1 MARGIKN
8 LTTVETAE
16 LKGKKTKAV
25 KTPGGC
31 KLFMPED
38 DIEEVLNSSWAEVLD
53 TGKVSNDSFLG
64 KLIQQSANRISIE
77 ASKNAE
83 TAMFAI
89 NSINKIAKN
98 TSDYF
103 NKKKS
108 VDSDFAEYTI
118 RKALFPWQKE
128 VFDDANLRKLLICS
142 RRTGKTYFEA
152 AYMLAHC
159 MKPFDQI
166 EVNGRIIEK
175 KRSAIYV
182 GMTIEKA
189 AANIWQTLQDLAKA
203 CHLSNIKFDN
213 GKYRATFSNGNF
225 IQLAGNSNKQ
235 EREKI
240 RGSEWS
246 LAIVD
251 EVQSAQAMYYLMS
264 SILEPIISARHGE
277 IILSGTGPLIKG
289 YWSDMIEN
297 CESKGWSLYHKS
309 IFDNPTI
316 ENPEQV
322 LEQVKEANGW
332 TDSNITFR
340 REYKA
345 EICWDDN
352 LLIYPKV
359 VYYDEI
365 PKDFTPTLCYISCDL
380 GFADRSAVEA
390 VLFDDFG
397 EGYLFSEWCKAKQD
411 STTIFNQILATK
423 DAVKSK
429 YPNVEFHVVT
439 DTNEQNMTRDWYN
452 RGLTELELAIK
463 YELSY
468 SYALLNEYLSS
479 GRLKIKKNGPADE
492 DHEKTSYKW
501 DAETQQII
509 YEEDKK
515 NWHED
520 ATAALRY
527 AIGNYQSL
535 VSLGS

>member
-1 MARGIKN
+1 MA
-8 LTTVETAE
+8 
-16 LKGKKTKAV
+16 
-25 KTPGGC
+25 
-31 KLFMPED
+31 
-38 DIEEVLNSSWAEVLD
+38 
-53 TGKVSNDSFLG
+53 KV
-64 KLIQQSANRISIE
+64 
-77 ASKNAE
+77 
-83 TAMFAI
+83 
-89 NSINKIAKN
+89 
-98 TSDYF
+98 
-103 NKKKS
+103 KKS
-108 VDSDFAEYTI
+108 VGEVKGKSQPCLVLPGGTKYFNPTEDLEERLFSAYAEKFECGSVSGQSWLGQFVNQQMDTLKQNLKKDPNLALSTTREVNKIVRDTQNFYNSKKAVDTDFAEYTI

-203 CHLSNIKFDN
+203 CHFPNIKFDN

-289 YWSDMIEN
+289 YWSDMIEH

-309 IFDNPTI
+309 IFDNPSI

-322 LEQVKEANGW
+322 LEEVKATNGW

-359 VYYDEI
+359 VYYDET
-365 PKDFTPTLCYISCDL
+365 PKDFSPTMCYIGVDV

-397 EGYLFSEWCKAKQD
+397 EAYLVSEWCEARCD
-411 STTIFNQILATK
+411 STTIFNKIKGIEDYIKTTYK
-423 DAVKSK
+423 V
-429 YPNVEFHVVT
+429 NEIHIVC
-439 DTNEQNMTRDWYN
+439 DTNEQNMTQDWYN

-463 YELSY
+463 YPLEY
-468 SYALLNEYLSS
+468 SYALLNEYLGS

-509 YEEDKK
+509 FEEDKK

-520 ATAALRY
+520 AMAALRY
-527 AIGNYQSL
+527 AVGNYQSW
-535 VSLGS
+535 VSQGR

>member
-1 MARGIKN
+1 MAKPKRV
-8 LTTVETAE
+8 TTTKY
-16 LKGKKTKAV
+16 KGKDVPALELTDGTKVMAPDCDLKEVLYTAYAEKLTSGETKRDSWISCLVSENLNAIKKHIKEDPTTSLSSIRELNKIVNDTQTYFDTKKAV
-25 KTPGGC
+25 
-31 KLFMPED
+31 
-38 DIEEVLNSSWAEVLD
+38 D
-53 TGKVSNDSFLG
+53 T
-64 KLIQQSANRISIE
+64 
-77 ASKNAE
+77 
-83 TAMFAI
+83 
-89 NSINKIAKN
+89 
-98 TSDYF
+98 
-103 NKKKS
+103 
-108 VDSDFAEYTI
+108 DFAEYTI

-128 VFDDANLRKLLICS
+128 VFDDVNLRKLLICS

-159 MKPFDQI
+159 MKSFDQI
-166 EVNGRIIEK
+166 EVNGRIVEK

-203 CHLSNIKFDN
+203 CHFSNIKFDN

-322 LEQVKEANGW
+322 LEQVKATNGW

-352 LLIYPKV
+352 LLIYPNV
-359 VYYDEI
+359 QYYENI
-365 PKDFTPTLCYISCDL
+365 PQDFNPTKCYIGVDL
-380 GFADRSAVEA
+380 GFADRSAIEA
-390 VLFDDFG
+390 VLMDDFG

-411 STTIFNQILATK
+411 STAIFNQILATK
-423 DAVKSK
+423 DTIKSK
-429 YPNVEFHVVT
+429 YPNVEFRVVT
-439 DTNEQNMTRDWYN
+439 DTNEKNMTQDWYN

-479 GRLKIKKNGPADE
+479 GRLKIKRNGPADE

-509 YEEDKK
+509 YEEDRK

-527 AIGNYQSL
+527 AIGNYQSSI
-535 VSLGS
+535 SLGV

>member
-1 MARGIKN
+1 MAK
-8 LTTVETAE
+8 LKESTVEV
-16 LKGKKTKAV
+16 KGKKKKAIDVGSGTKLTCAYDV
-25 KTPGGC
+25 DLVEMLAKARYEKLVYGKTDHNDNFLASWVDQEFDNLKKGLKNP
-31 KLFMPED
+31 
-38 DIEEVLNSSWAEVLD
+38 DIAIRSQKQFAEIIRETQGFFDSKKVVD
-53 TGKVSNDSFLG
+53 T
-64 KLIQQSANRISIE
+64 
-77 ASKNAE
+77 
-83 TAMFAI
+83 
-89 NSINKIAKN
+89 
-98 TSDYF
+98 
-103 NKKKS
+103 
-108 VDSDFAEYTI
+108 DFAEYTI

-152 AYMLAHC
+152 AYMIAHC

-203 CHLSNIKFDN
+203 CHFPNIKFDN

-297 CESKGWSLYHKS
+297 CVSKGWSLYHKS

-322 LEQVKEANGW
+322 LEQVKAANGW

-352 LLIYPKV
+352 LLIYPTV
-359 VYYDEI
+359 Q
-365 PKDFTPTLCYISCDL
+365 YIGVDL
-380 GFADRSAVEA
+380 GFADRSAIEA
-390 VLFDDFG
+390 VLLDDFG

-423 DAVKSK
+423 DAIKSK

-439 DTNEQNMTRDWYN
+439 DTNEKNMTQDWYN

-468 SYALLNEYLSS
+468 SYALLNEYLGS

-501 DAETQQII
+501 DAETQQIV

-527 AIGNYQSL
+527 AIGNYQSSIS
-535 VSLGS
+535 VGA

>member
-1 MARGIKN
+1 MAK
-8 LTTVETAE
+8 LKESTVEV
-16 LKGKKTKAV
+16 KGKKKKAIDVGSGTKLTCAYDV
-25 KTPGGC
+25 DLVEMLAKARYEKLVYGKTDHNDNFLASWVDQVFDNLKKGLKNP
-31 KLFMPED
+31 
-38 DIEEVLNSSWAEVLD
+38 DIAIRSQKQFAEIIRETQGFFDSKKVVD
-53 TGKVSNDSFLG
+53 T
-64 KLIQQSANRISIE
+64 
-77 ASKNAE
+77 
-83 TAMFAI
+83 
-89 NSINKIAKN
+89 
-98 TSDYF
+98 
-103 NKKKS
+103 
-108 VDSDFAEYTI
+108 DFAEYTI

-152 AYMLAHC
+152 AYMIAHC

-203 CHLSNIKFDN
+203 CHFPNIKFDN

-297 CESKGWSLYHKS
+297 CVSKGWSLYHKS

-322 LEQVKEANGW
+322 LEQVKAANGW

-352 LLIYPKV
+352 LLIYPTV
-359 VYYDEI
+359 QYYEDI
-365 PKDFTPTLCYISCDL
+365 PQDFSPTKCYIGVDL
-380 GFADRSAVEA
+380 GFADRSAIEA
-390 VLFDDFG
+390 VLLDDFG

-423 DAVKSK
+423 DAIKSK

-439 DTNEQNMTRDWYN
+439 DTNEKNMTQDWYN

-468 SYALLNEYLSS
+468 SYALLNEYLGS

-501 DAETQQII
+501 DAETQQIV

-527 AIGNYQSL
+527 AIGNYQSSIS
-535 VSLGS
+535 VGA